1 MKTDE
6 IIESLQDQAKHLKN
20 LVSEEQPNSIYP
32 HDLEALL
39 CAVELLETMQRF
51 QRDHKEVSGLVTELR
66 RKGLANGG
74 SLGRH
79 AGIMDEAADTIMALE
94 YTIIGIMHAVD
105 KWLEGPELEQDEV
118 NRAATMRE
126 KTLQIVEKL
135 QRSDTGRL
143 QEFLEAEQAGRA
155 VILPE
160 APETDRQAFV
170 DGLHDYFQEAAVYD
184 PSVGIFGMRGG
195 EAKLANAL
203 MAALKG
209 EGNEN

>member
-1 MKTDE
+1 MKIHE
-6 IIESLQDQAKHLKN
+6 IIKNLQDQAKDRLN
-20 LVSEEQPNSIYP
+20 LIPEGEPDSIFA
-32 HDLEALL
+32 HDAEALL
-39 CAVELLETMQRF
+39 SAVELLETMQRF

-74 SLGRH
+74 SLGHH
-79 AGIMDEAADTIMALE
+79 AGIMDEAADAIMALE

-105 KWLEGPELEQDEV
+105 KWLDGPELEQDEV

-135 QRSDTGRL
+135 QRADTGRL

-160 APETDRQAFV
+160 VPEADRQAFV
-170 DGLHDYFQEAAVYD
+170 DGLHDYFQEAANYD
-184 PSVGIFGMRGG
+184 PSVGIFGMRDG